1 MIARRWHGRVP
12 ADKAKD
18 YLEKMR
24 TVGLVDYRS
33 TSGNL
38 GAWCLH
44 RQEGDIVHFEM
55 LTFWADEGAK
65 ETADETIGNWMSKVD
80 RLRPTEYVL
89 AAPDPRETVVRID
102 AAPFNPSDLRLLF
115 GGADMTAATSSG
127 TADRPVVT
135 ALTRAV

>member
-12 ADKAKD
+12 ADKAND

-44 RQEGDIVHFEM
+44 RKEGDVVHFEM
-55 LTFWADEGAK
+55 LTFWADEGAIRRFAGSEMTK
-65 ETADETIGNWMSKVD
+65 AKYYDFDSDFLIEMEPEALHYE
-80 RLRPTEYVL
+80 
-89 AAPDPRETVVRID
+89 VVER
-102 AAPFNPSDLRLLF
+102 
-115 GGADMTAATSSG
+115 
-127 TADRPVVT
+127 
-135 ALTRAV
+135 